1 MVALKKSPKLT
12 ESSGDKTNFPLTPHA
27 SRRKKGKILI
37 IIPAH
42 NEEDSI
48 EKTIDSIKNYDYIV
62 INDGSTDRTKQIL
75 EDNNYNHL
83 NLCFNL
89 GIGGAVQTG
98 YKYALKNNYDIT
110 VQFDADGQHG
120 ASSIED
126 LIKPIIDD
134 EADFVIGSRFIR
146 KNSDNFKSS
155 FLRRVGIRLISN
167 VIFLFSKKRIY
178 DTTSGFR
185 AANKNVIKYFAKQY
199 PKEYPEPI
207 SDFELV
213 KLGFRVIEVPA
224 KMLERTAGKSSI
236 HSWKSAYYV
245 INVLISIF
253 VIKIRRI
260 KK

>member
-1 MVALKKSPKLT
+1 MMKEPKI
-12 ESSGDKTNFPLTPHA
+12 
-27 SRRKKGKILI
+27 ILL
-37 IIPAH
+37 IPAH

-48 EKTIDSIKNYDYIV
+48 EKTISSIKNYDYII
-62 INDGSTDRTKQIL
+62 INDGSTDHTKQIL
-75 EDNNYNHL
+75 EENDYNHL
-83 NLCFNL
+83 DLCFNL

-98 YKYALKNNYDIT
+98 YKYALKNNYDIAI
-110 VQFDADGQHG
+110 QFDADGQHDID
-120 ASSIED
+120 SIKD

-134 EADFVIGSRFIR
+134 EADFTIGSRFIR

-167 VIFLFSKKRIY
+167 VIFIFSRKRIY

-185 AANKNVIKYFAKQY
+185 AANKDVIKYFANHY

-207 SDFELV
+207 SDFELI
-213 KLGFRVIEVPA
+213 KLGFKVTEVPT
-224 KMLERTAGKSSI
+224 KMHERAAGKSSI

-253 VIKIRRI
+253 IIKIRRI
-260 KK
+260 KNDQSSN

>member
-1 MVALKKSPKLT
+1 MT
-12 ESSGDKTNFPLTPHA
+12 E
-27 SRRKKGKILI
+27 KILL
-37 IIPAH
+37 IIPAF
-42 NEEDSI
+42 NEEENI
-48 EKTIDSIKNYDYIV
+48 ERVVKIVSEARYDYII

-75 EDNNYNHL
+75 EEKGYNHI
-83 NLCFNL
+83 NLVFNL

-98 YKYALKNNYDIT
+98 YKYAYKNNYDIAI
-110 VQFDADGQHG
+110 QFDADGQHDVD
-120 ASSIED
+120 SIKD
-126 LIKPIIDD
+126 LMKPVIDG
-134 EADFVIGSRFIR
+134 EADCTIGSRFIK

-167 VIFLFSKKRIY
+167 VIFLFSRKRIY

-185 AANKNVIKYFAKQY
+185 AVNKDIIKYFAKHY

-213 KLGFRVIEVPA
+213 KLGFKVSEVPA
-224 KMLERTAGKSSI
+224 KMHERKAGKSSI

-253 VIKIRRI
+253 IIKIRRI